1 MAPAGWNHGWFGCYA
16 FRGRPGFSFGDASDA
31 AFVGEEFLMRSRGL
45 DAVDGPEALCLL
57 DEFGSESP
65 CVFDVFLGSV
75 WMADV
80 KAVLADIHSYAH
92 SGLIHGMLSHTS

>member
-1 MAPAGWNHGWFGCYA
+1 
-16 FRGRPGFSFGDASDA
+16 
-31 AFVGEEFLMRSRGL
+31 MRSRGL